1 MIKGKNISDKF
12 PRNGVW
18 QQSEIWRGTAV
29 LGCINYKK
37 VMNWREEKSVH
48 MQGSVNALGIVPSSV
63 LNYKYGSVC
72 MRTRLFLLAYV
83 CANAG
88 SIYLQHA
95 PLNIHKVEGN
105 EAALSS
111 IRAAHIYQASQV
123 VR

>member
-1 MIKGKNISDKF
+1 MIREKNISDKF
-12 PRNGVW
+12 PRDGVW
-18 QQSEIWRGTAV
+18 QQSEIWMGTAV

-37 VMNWREEKSVH
+37 VMNRGEEKSVR

-63 LNYKYGSVC
+63 LNYKYVSVC
-72 MRTRLFLLAYV
+72 TRLFLAYL
-83 CANAG
+83 CAKAG
-88 SIYLQHA
+88 SIYLEHA

-105 EAALSS
+105 EAGLSS